1 MGLGRGIVLLEVVQ
15 WQGTL
20 LSHQGAGGQG
30 AGSEEALRDHRHSTR
45 TALCFLGQTFPPLP
59 EAAELVTAHKAN
71 CIHTSFLLS
80 PRVPTATAGESL
92 KKKCTTAPKPMNS
105 GRVRNDT
112 SSVLPI
118 I

>member
-1 MGLGRGIVLLEVVQ
+1 MGLGRGIVLLQVVQ

-30 AGSEEALRDHRHSTR
+30 AGSEGALRDHRHSTR
-45 TALCFLGQTFPPLP
+45 TALCFLGQTFLPLP

-80 PRVPTATAGESL
+80 PHVPTATAGESL
-92 KKKCTTAPKPMNS
+92 KKNHNS
-105 GRVRNDT
+105 SKNDEFWQCKE
-112 SSVLPI
+112 
-118 I
+118 